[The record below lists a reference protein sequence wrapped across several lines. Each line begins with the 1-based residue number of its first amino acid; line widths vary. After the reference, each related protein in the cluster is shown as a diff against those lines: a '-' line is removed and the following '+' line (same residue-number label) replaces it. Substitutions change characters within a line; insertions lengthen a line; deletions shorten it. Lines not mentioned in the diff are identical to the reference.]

1 MVINRIPSSPPK
13 IDPVNGLEQPF
24 WSVMIPVYNCTSYIQ
39 EALESVL
46 LQDKGAANMQI
57 EVVDDC
63 STDGDVE
70 ALVLLIGNGRVSYF
84 KQPENKGSLRNF
96 ETCINRARGKYIHL
110 LHGDDRV
117 EVGFYNEIAG
127 LFDIH
132 PQAGAAFTNFSYID
146 YRSATVNITNK
157 KIQKTQGII
166 TDFLYKIAEKQLIQ
180 PPAIVVKRSTYESL
194 GGYYAVHFGEDWE
207 MWTRIASKYP
217 IAYSPKHLASYRVGH
232 GIGISYK
239 SFLTGQNIIDIT
251 TVINT
256 IQNYLPVEKRAK
268 LKKASFSYYA
278 RYCVKIANGLL
289 LQHKTA
295 AFIQLKGAWKM
306 DKSIITIYWI
316 LRFYI
321 MYLFRYKEIEQM
333 LRSKNFKKYEPD
345 TF

>member
-1 MVINRIPSSPPK
+1 MVVNRIPSSSPE
-13 IDPVNGLEQPF
+13 IDPVSGPEQPF
-24 WSVMIPVYNCTSYIQ
+24 WSVMIPVYNCTAYLK
-39 EALESVL
+39 EALGSVL
-46 LQDKGAANMQI
+46 LQDKGVADMQI

-84 KQPENKGSLRNF
+84 KQSENKGSLRNF
-96 ETCINRARGKYIHL
+96 ETCINRAKGKYVHL

-117 EVGFYNEIAG
+117 EVGFYDEIAG
-127 LFDIH
+127 LFDRN

-146 YRSATVNITNK
+146 YQSATINITNK
-157 KIQKTQGII
+157 KIQKNQGII

-180 PPAIVVKRSTYESL
+180 PPAIVVKRTTYESL
-194 GGYYAVHFGEDWE
+194 GSFYAIHFGEDWE

-217 IAYSPKHLASYRVGH
+217 IAYSPKYLASYRVGH

-251 TVINT
+251 TVINI
-256 IQNYLPVEKRAK
+256 IQNYLPVEKRSK

-278 RYCVKIANGLL
+278 KYCVKIANGLL
-289 LQHKTA
+289 LQNKVA
-295 AFIQLKGAWKM
+295 AFIQLRGAWKM
-306 DKSIITIYWI
+306 DKGIITIYWV

-333 LRSKNFKKYEPD
+333 LKSKKLKKIR
-345 TF
+345 T